1 MSILRSRLE
10 NESSSGLNCEEKG
23 SKDACSA
30 GKEACMVL
38 WGLRVG
44 NIGSKSVFYL
54 INVIYFLAMVGHIK
68 LDYIS
73 LCKFNLHWKTFLL

>member
-1 MSILRSRLE
+1 
-10 NESSSGLNCEEKG
+10 
-23 SKDACSA
+23 
-30 GKEACMVL
+30 MVL
-38 WGLRVG
+38 WGLCVG

-73 LCKFNLHWKTFLL
+73 LCRFNLHWKTFLL